1 MYEST
6 DIYAYGVVRNIRIMA
21 NLKYGKY
28 IV

>member
-1 MYEST
+1 MNST